1 MTTTPVLD
9 PEDVSQVIQRY
20 QRRIAEHGATFAS
33 LNSGSEAKQAI
44 RHLIHASALRGERP
58 SILEVGCGLGDF
70 YKYLIA
76 QKRNCS
82 YHGYDIVPEY
92 IAECQ
97 RVYPQAKFAVRNI
110 FLEGIDGDY
119 DSVVMSQVLNNRY
132 QKSDNLKVMQRA
144 LELAFQ
150 HTRVSVSVDMLST
163 YVDFRNPDLFYYSP
177 EEIFRI
183 AKAIAPRV
191 VIRHDY
197 RAFEFCVQL
206 FHPGSRGLRAVKT
219 HLLCLTVDTD
229 PDGLSGKVTNRQALE
244 LGGAGAFAGSAGRTR
259 RLRQVRPRAHHL
271 VHSGGRSTG
280 KHSGK
285 PGIPARDLRQFLDKS
300 ESGW

>member
-1 MTTTPVLD
+1 MTMPQVLD
-9 PEDVSQVIQRY
+9 PEDVNQVIQRY
-20 QRRIAEHGATFAS
+20 RRRIAEHGVTFAS
-33 LNSGSEAKQAI
+33 LNSGSEEKQAM
-44 RHLIHASALRGERP
+44 RQWVHASALRGERP

-76 QKRNCS
+76 QKQDCT

-92 IAECQ
+92 IAQCQ
-97 RVYPQAKFAVRNI
+97 SAYPQATHPETRFEVRNI
-110 FLEGIDGDY
+110 FLDGINGIY
-119 DSVVMSQVLNNRY
+119 DTVLMSQVLNNRY
-132 QKSDNLKVMQRA
+132 EKSDNMQVMRRA

-177 EEIFRI
+177 EEIFSM

-206 FHPGSRGLRAVKT
+206 FHQEAEGYLK
-219 HLLCLTVDTD
+219 
-229 PDGLSGKVTNRQALE
+229 
-244 LGGAGAFAGSAGRTR
+244 
-259 RLRQVRPRAHHL
+259 
-271 VHSGGRSTG
+271 
-280 KHSGK
+280 
-285 PGIPARDLRQFLDKS
+285 
-300 ESGW
+300 